1 MYGRAYNQM
10 RLLKLALCFVVDE
23 IAHYRP
29 EDWEEGLG
37 VLQDLYHDLKRRDA
51 LFGFD
56 EGKNEA
62 IGDESIHNIQQ
73 MENLFHF
80 QQVFSLLGCQK
91 EFREQLADE
100 SVTGNPE
107 ISKDIVMELK

>member
-10 RLLKLALCFVVDE
+10 RLLKLALHFVVEETADYE
-23 IAHYRP
+23 P
-29 EDWEEGLG
+29 EAWEEGLG

>member
-1 MYGRAYNQM
+1 MAVNIIKWGYLSSLCT
-10 RLLKLALCFVVDE
+10 LLWTRQQTTNLKS
-23 IAHYRP
+23 
-29 EDWEEGLG
+29 
-37 VLQDLYHDLKRRDA
+37 VLQDLYHDLKRRNA
-51 LFGFD
+51 FFGFD

-62 IGDESIHNIQQ
+62 TGDESIHNIQQ

-107 ISKDIVMELK
+107 INKDIVMKLK